1 MTLRLGLFD
10 SGVGGFSVLEK
21 ILLRHGNISCL
32 YLADT
37 ARVPY
42 GERGR
47 DEIRNIAQEIVT
59 WLRDQDV
66 AAVVVA
72 CNTTNSLAFDVV
84 KKFARVPVI
93 GLLGAGAEMVTA
105 KRVGVLAT
113 PATAASNSYKKAIH
127 SIRPDTFVIE
137 EGCEEF
143 VPLIEAGKL
152 KTDELISAID
162 RHLIPLLEA
171 SVDEIVLGCSH
182 YPLIKSSLMQF
193 LSKDIRLIDPAE
205 GLAIKLDK
213 FLGQPQNPFNELVSL
228 SNTRF
233 CVTSNPNQFA
243 CMVHKWLGVSQQ
255 VEIVSLT

>member
-10 SGVGGFSVLEK
+10 SGVGGFTVLER
-21 ILLRHGNISCL
+21 ILYRHRNVSCL

-42 GERGR
+42 GDRGR
-47 DEIRNIAQEIVT
+47 DEIRNIAEEIVM
-59 WLRDQDV
+59 WLRAQKVDV
-66 AAVVVA
+66 VVVA

-84 KKFARVPVI
+84 KKCAGVPVI
-93 GLLGAGAEMVTA
+93 GLIGSGAEMIAA

-113 PATAASNSYKKAIH
+113 PATAASNSYAKAIH
-127 SIRPDTFVIE
+127 SLRQDTFVIE

-152 KTDELISAID
+152 DTGELSSSIAK
-162 RHLIPLLEA
+162 HLLPLSEA

-182 YPLIKSSLMQF
+182 YPLIKSSLMKV

-205 GLAIKLDK
+205 GLAIKLDEL
-213 FLGQPQNPFNELVSL
+213 LGQPQNRSNELISL

-243 CMVHKWLGVSQQ
+243 CMTQKWLGVSEK
-255 VEIVSLT
+255 VELVSLS